1 MPSTKSI
8 GITSSESGCKS
19 FGESPDRGPVTGIS
33 IVSPFSITTA
43 KSAGVGALGA
53 ISGHFNSL
61 VMESKIIEVFAHSC
75 QEGRPGLTTPI
86 GLSSYSDRL
95 IEILYWS
102 FSFSR

>member
-33 IVSPFSITTA
+33 IVSPFSITTE
-43 KSAGVGALGA
+43 KSPGVGALGS
-53 ISGHFNSL
+53 ISGHVL
-61 VMESKIIEVFAHSC
+61 
-75 QEGRPGLTTPI
+75 PGLTTPI
-86 GLSSYSDRL
+86 GLFSYSDRV